1 MPPVVLEGDPW
12 WQGRCRRS
20 GKPDETEIRTSQGLE
35 TISHAQ
41 HQEPKAR
48 RLDECGPDE
57 LLDDWM
63 VSAPAADPSSD

>member
-41 HQEPKAR
+41 HQEPKA
-48 RLDECGPDE
+48 P
-57 LLDDWM
+57 
-63 VSAPAADPSSD
+63 